1 MKTLSIS
8 SMALAATAALAQPVK
23 RAGGFEAVT
32 FNSLYVDVS
41 DTICN
46 FAFSFDDPNTNLTDN
61 RVNLK
66 WTRPSEPPADTWTN
80 DNNYIVSFPEGV
92 DDITHLTFTVKN
104 ANSPE
109 RINVATN
116 NEAADSAWTCSP
128 TKFTNECHSVRSV
141 KISPVLSS

>member
-23 RAGGFEAVT
+23 RAGGFEH
-32 FNSLYVDVS
+32 
-41 DTICN
+41 
-46 FAFSFDDPNTNLTDN
+46 FDDPNTNLTDN